1 MKKIVLC
8 ITFYL
13 VSLSALA
20 KPQTVTLDL
29 PTMDCPMCP
38 VTIKMALQKVEGV
51 TNAEVSLETKQ
62 AVIVFED
69 TVTDAVA
76 LVRATTNAGYP
87 STIKE

>member
-8 ITFYL
+8 IMFCF

-51 TNAEVSLETKQ
+51 TKAEVSLETKQ

>member
-1 MKKIVLC
+1 MFCL
-8 ITFYL
+8 L
-13 VSLSALA
+13 SLSALA
-20 KPQTVTLDL
+20 NPQRVTLDL
-29 PTMDCPMCP
+29 PTMDCPMCS

-51 TNAEVSLETKQ
+51 TKADVSLETKQ